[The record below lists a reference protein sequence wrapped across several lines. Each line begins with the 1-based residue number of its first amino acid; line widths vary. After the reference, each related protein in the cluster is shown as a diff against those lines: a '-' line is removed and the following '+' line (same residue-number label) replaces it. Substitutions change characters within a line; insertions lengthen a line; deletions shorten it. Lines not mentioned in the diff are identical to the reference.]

1 MSFLLER
8 DAVNGKEGRGFMTID
23 GENHEMF
30 GLKKFQSDAEF
41 QEADFKVVGTRLVQ
55 KKTTGV
61 ALTGSMTI
69 YYGTPYFLKLLQE
82 YLKTGK
88 LPYFTIQITN
98 DDPSTSV
105 GTQTVVFYNVKLQ
118 KLPVAILDAEADY
131 LEMEVSFS
139 YTHVEVL
146 DWFKDPEQLEE
157 IKNGKYCS
165 IFTAAGDGGGKK
177 RSGFPDGLKGRTES
191 RFPL

>member
-8 DAVNGKEGRGFMTID
+8 DALNGKSGSGFMTIN

-30 GLKKFQSDAEF
+30 GMKKFQSDAEF
-41 QEADFKVVGTRLVQ
+41 QESDFKVVGTTLVQ

-61 ALTGSMTI
+61 SLTGSMTI
-69 YYGTPYFLKLLQE
+69 YYGTPYFLRLLQE

-88 LPYFTIQITN
+88 LPYFTLRITN

-105 GTQTVVFYNVKLQ
+105 GAQTVVLYDVKLQ
-118 KLPVAILDAEADY
+118 KIPVAILDAEAEY

-139 YTHVEVL
+139 YRTLEVL
-146 DWFKDPEQLEE
+146 DWFKDPEQL
-157 IKNGKYCS
+157 G
-165 IFTAAGDGGGKK
+165 
-177 RSGFPDGLKGRTES
+177 
-191 RFPL
+191 